1 MKTCFATALI
11 AGALGRRLAWY
22 GAGALGLLFTL
33 PTPAAEPAT
42 PSALPLPA
50 MRALADTYGR
60 VRQLRP
66 DAPPP
71 EQLLLGAMNGMLRG
85 WADGDGA
92 VWSPEDLAR
101 QRVAAAKGSRGFG
114 WTTGVRDGHLVVEH
128 LRPRGPAAQAGL
140 RVGDRVIA
148 LNGQGPALGGAD
160 RAVLNDA
167 ESLQVTVWRPST
179 EALLSVRLQAADLP
193 APTWQ
198 LRRSAP
204 GVLHLT
210 PPDWQATAA
219 TDLVRQLDAAQRVA
233 PFHRLVLDLRGH
245 SGGVLSAAADVA
257 AMFLPEGTPVAAL
270 QPLAGGAAEPLHGK
284 APQRSSP
291 AWRTLPL
298 VVRLDESTAA
308 GAELVA
314 AALQDAGRA
323 TVVGRPTLGHMRIR
337 TAMALP
343 EGYALVL
350 ATHRWVRPNAER
362 AQRDVGV
369 QPELPLQTDA
379 ELDAWLVAR

>member
-1 MKTCFATALI
+1 MSVRGLSGGFALI
-11 AGALGRRLAWY
+11 ACSLQ
-22 GAGALGLLFTL
+22 
-33 PTPAAEPAT
+33 AASCAVAADPAT

-50 MRALADTYGR
+50 MRALADSYTR
-60 VRQLRP
+60 IRQLRP

-71 EQLLLGAMNGMLRG
+71 EALLLGAMNGLLRG
-85 WADGDGA
+85 WADDDGA
-92 VWSPEDLAR
+92 VWSPEDLDR
-101 QRVAAAKGSRGFG
+101 QTRAAAKGTRGFG

-128 LRPRGPAAQAGL
+128 VRPQGPAAQAGL
-140 RVGDRVIA
+140 RAGDRVVA
-148 LNGQGPALGGAD
+148 LNGQGPALGWSQRQALTD
-160 RAVLNDA
+160 V
-167 ESLQVTVWRPST
+167 ESLQVVAWRPSSDT
-179 EALLSVRLQAADLP
+179 LLSVRLQAADLP

-198 LRRSAP
+198 SRRSAP

-210 PPDWQATAA
+210 PPDWQARAA
-219 TDLVRQLDAAQRVA
+219 TDLARQLNAAQREA
-233 PFHRLVLDLRGH
+233 PFQRLVLDLRGH

-270 QPLAGGAAEPLHGK
+270 QPLAGGAAEPLPGR
-284 APQRSSP
+284 APPRSNP

-298 VVRLDESTAA
+298 VVRVDEGTAA

-323 TVVGRPTLGHMRIR
+323 TVVGRPTLGHTRIR
-337 TAMALP
+337 TAAALP

-362 AQRDVGV
+362 AQRDAGV
-369 QPELPLQTDA
+369 QPDLPLHSDA
-379 ELDAWLVAR
+379 ELDAWLAQR

>member
-101 QRVAAAKGSRGFG
+101 QSAAASKGSRGLG
-114 WTTGVRDGHLVVEH
+114 WAIGVRDGHLVVEH
-128 LRPRGPAAQAGL
+128 LHPRGPAAQAGL

-148 LNGQGPALGGAD
+148 LNGQGPSLGAGQRQALT
-160 RAVLNDA
+160 DA
-167 ESLQVTVWRPST
+167 ESLHVTVWRPSAET
-179 EALLSVRLQAADLP
+179 LLSVRLQAADLP

-198 LRRSAP
+198 FQRLHVPRFVIAGEVGEVEQAEAC
-204 GVLHLT
+204 GVVVH
-210 PPDWQATAA
+210 PAQVADHVHGQAFA
-219 TDLVRQLDAAQRVA
+219 L
-233 PFHRLVLDLRGH
+233 
-245 SGGVLSAAADVA
+245 GG
-257 AMFLPEGTPVAAL
+257 
-270 QPLAGGAAEPLHGK
+270 
-284 APQRSSP
+284 
-291 AWRTLPL
+291 
-298 VVRLDESTAA
+298 
-308 GAELVA
+308 
-314 AALQDAGRA
+314 GR
-323 TVVGRPTLGHMRIR
+323 LGH
-337 TAMALP
+337 LSF
-343 EGYALVL
+343 V
-350 ATHRWVRPNAER
+350 V
-362 AQRDVGV
+362 
-369 QPELPLQTDA
+369 
-379 ELDAWLVAR
+379 

>member
-1 MKTCFATALI
+1 MKFHCLAISLA
-11 AGALGRRLAWY
+11 ALGSA
-22 GAGALGLLFTL
+22 AVAS
-33 PTPAAEPAT
+33 PAVAEP
-42 PSALPLPA
+42 LPLPA
-50 MRALADTYGR
+50 MRALADTYAR

-85 WADGDGA
+85 WADDDSA

-101 QRVAAAKGSRGFG
+101 QSAAASKGSRGLG
-114 WTTGVRDGHLVVEH
+114 WAIGVRDGHLVVEH
-128 LRPRGPAAQAGL
+128 LHPRGPAAQAGL
-140 RVGDRVIA
+140 RVGDRLIA
-148 LNGQGPALGGAD
+148 LNGQGPSLGAAQ
-160 RAVLNDA
+160 RQAWTDA
-167 ESLQVTVWRPST
+167 ESLHVTVWRPSAET
-179 EALLSVRLQAADLP
+179 LLSVRLQAADLP

-219 TDLVRQLDAAQRVA
+219 TDLSRQLDAAQREA
-233 PFHRLVLDLRGH
+233 PFRRLVLDLRGH

-270 QPLAGGAAEPLHGK
+270 QTLAGGAAEPLQGK

-298 VVRLDESTAA
+298 VVRVDESTAA

-323 TVVGRPTLGHMRIR
+323 TVVGRPTLGHTRIR
-337 TAMALP
+337 TLSALP
-343 EGYALVL
+343 EGYALSLV
-350 ATHRWVRPNAER
+350 THRWVRPNTER
-362 AQRDVGV
+362 AQRDAGV
-369 QPELPLQTDA
+369 QPDWPLHSDA
-379 ELDAWLVAR
+379 ELDTWLIVR